1 LRQTARVIGHDE
13 LLAWL
18 RAEKDAGRVK
28 NADLQKLLGQPS
40 SRVAEIF
47 NHKARRISLDEA
59 KLIVEHYGLE
69 APGTIVQLSE
79 EMLEPILSAV
89 LPLAPQGRDAERFA
103 PTLAKA
109 VAYGLQL
116 LAAHPAKTP
125 SDDAIGVAARG
136 AALRFRDLLL
146 Q

>member
-1 LRQTARVIGHDE
+1 MIGHDE
-13 LLAWL
+13 LLNWL
-18 RAEKDAGRVK
+18 RAERDAGRVK

-40 SRVAEIF
+40 SRIAEIF
-47 NHKARRISLDEA
+47 GPKGRRITLDEA
-59 KLIVEHYGLE
+59 KVIVEHYGLE
-69 APGTIVQLSE
+69 APGATVQLNE
-79 EMLEPILSAV
+79 GTLEPILSAL

-116 LAAHPAKTP
+116 LADHPAKMP
-125 SDDAIGVAARG
+125 SEDAVGVAARG